1 MPILFIILPLI
12 LVGTGVA
19 ILFWPRK
26 PLRRSEPVGQDQ
38 QEGVDKPHQPASW
51 TRFLLAIA
59 FMALALALAIFG
71 QNQAG

>member
-1 MPILFIILPLI
+1 MPILFTTLPLI

-26 PLRRSEPVGQDQ
+26 PLRASEPAGQEQ
-38 QEGVDKPHQPASW
+38 QGGADKPHKPVSW
-51 TRFLLAIA
+51 PRFLLAIA

-71 QNQAG
+71 QSQAG